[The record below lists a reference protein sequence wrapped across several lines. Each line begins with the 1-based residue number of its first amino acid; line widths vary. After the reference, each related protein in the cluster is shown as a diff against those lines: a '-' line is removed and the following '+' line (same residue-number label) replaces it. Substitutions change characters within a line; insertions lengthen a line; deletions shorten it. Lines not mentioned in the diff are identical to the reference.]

1 MYWFLLMWKLGVCV
15 CVCLCLYMCVCS
27 VCVCVCVCG
36 RGEGRQSLSLIGSYQ
51 SIIWANQQGN
61 QELGLRLMIAV

>member
-15 CVCLCLYMCVCS
+15 CVVCVCLCVS
-27 VCVCVCVCG
+27 VCVCG
-36 RGEGRQSLSLIGSYQ
+36 GGEGRQSLSLIGSYQ

>member
-1 MYWFLLMWKLGVCV
+1 MYWFLLMWKLGVCMFV
-15 CVCLCLYMCVCS
+15 CVCVS
-27 VCVCVCVCG
+27 VCVCG

-61 QELGLRLMIAV
+61 QELRLRLMIAV